1 MRRRRQLMLRL
12 ALIGSLL
19 LAAIFLFF
27 PSTRQAVLP
36 ALSLGLFSGSQQLQL
51 ETVRYYDLANVQ
63 GTARGWEREER
74 ILLCAPL
81 RDASPH
87 LPMFFSHL
95 RNLTYPHH
103 LIDLAFLVGDSKDN
117 TLTLLSD
124 LLANLQASE
133 KDGMPFG
140 EVSVIE
146 KDFGQKVNQD
156 VESRHGFAAQASR
169 RKSMAQAR
177 NWLLSAALRPTHS
190 WVYWRDVDVETA
202 PFTILEDLMR
212 HNKDVIVPNVWRP
225 LPDWLGG
232 EQPYDLNS
240 WQESETA
247 LALADTLDEDA
258 VIVEGYAEYATWRPH
273 LAYLRDPYGDP
284 DMEMEIDGV
293 GGVSILAKAKVF
305 RSGVHFPAFSFEKH
319 AETEGFGKMAKRM
332 QYSVVG
338 LPHYTIWHLYEPS
351 LDDIRHMEEM
361 EKERKAHEEE
371 ELKNKERMDK
381 IQSQFDDTASEWE
394 KDKSEIDDAQK
405 AADAAKKVVGG
416 VKDAAGN
423 VKEAAGSVKDKV
435 KQVAGEAK
443 VAAKDAA
450 GAVKDNAK
458 GLVDKAEEVAGAA
471 VKDTMSSGT
480 GADEGHSSRASTM
493 TAADYT
499 IASRPVN
506 VAIDPV
512 ALIITEC
519 ITVTSAMRKHARW
532 AQSSVSAILGGGA
545 ARRPPSSLGPLSVG
559 DDADGGQLATR
570 WGLRGKKGK
579 SIQDNP
585 LLSAFAR
592 LRSQLKG
599 YIRTVDTP
607 SILQPFLQVIRSSST
622 TAPITSLALIA
633 ITKMLSYNVIS
644 PGMPN
649 FPYAMMLLSS
659 SVTNCRFEGDNTA
672 SDDVVFLRILKLME
686 IIITGPSG
694 DVLGDQSVCGMMECG
709 ISICCA
715 LRMSE
720 VLRRSAEITM
730 VTMCQTIFQRLT
742 HLESLPEDDNQND
755 FKIESSTTQIGS
767 TPAQDTPPSGSL
779 DVPRVAGSERPSAE
793 FNASQVDLTRVTEAT
808 DIPDINPYGL
818 PSIRELFR
826 TLAELLDP
834 HDRQYTD
841 TMRVM
846 ALRIVNVALEV
857 AGPSIAYHPSLASLA
872 KDTLCRNL
880 FQLVRSEN
888 IALLHES
895 LRVAGTLLATCRS
908 VLRLQQELY
917 LSYIVACLHPR
928 VPIPDEPSINPALY
942 EGVPQAPRL
951 VKPAASATQSGRST
965 PVPVK
970 DRQKLGMEGGSRK
983 PDAREAMVESV
994 GALVRIPS
1002 FMAELFVNYD
1012 CEIDRSDLCLD
1023 MVGLLSRN
1031 AFPDSATWS
1040 TTNVPPLCLDSLLGY
1055 VQFIADRLDDEPMTE
1070 GLPRLEAL
1078 REQRT
1083 RKQIIIRGAAK
1094 FNENP
1099 KSGLAFLASQGV
1111 IETMEDSMSI
1121 TRFLKGTSRIDKKV
1135 LGEFISKR
1143 SNEVILDAFLDLFD
1157 FTGQRVDEALRQILN
1172 SFRLPGES
1180 QLIERIVTVFAGKY
1194 CDKTNPEGI
1203 ADKDAVY
1210 VLTYAIIML
1219 NTDQHNPNMKQAR
1232 MAVTDFARNL
1242 RGVNGGKD
1250 FEPEYLQGI
1259 YDSIKTREIILPE
1272 EHDNKHAFE
1281 HAWKELLI
1289 KTQTAQDLVL
1299 CDTNIYD
1306 ADMFAATWKPVVAT
1320 LNYVFMSATDDTVF
1334 QRVISGF
1341 DQCAQIAA
1349 KHGLHD
1355 CLDHI
1360 ISSLAQ
1366 ISTLA
1371 TETPPSTALNT
1382 EVQANGKS
1390 IMVSKFAVDF
1400 GRENKAQLATLV
1412 LFRIINGHEATIREG
1427 WSPIIRIIL
1436 NLFTNSLIPTTLS
1449 TLTSKLDL
1457 PPIPLQSPAQVIER
1471 NDKSTDI
1478 GLFSAFTS
1486 YVSSVMN
1493 DEPPEPN
1500 DQEIES
1506 TLCTV
1511 DCISA
1516 CRLNEVVANIGNMP
1530 IDALKAFTQSLL
1542 LYLPPD
1548 DIESS
1553 PKVIVV
1559 KSPVV
1564 APTPVRANGQK
1575 PQPVTPDYDPGLVC
1589 ILELATVLAM
1599 RDQASVSSFGQE
1611 VAQSL
1616 KSLLKPEVYQMDPAG
1631 MGEMRV
1637 QTAQLLCKIF
1647 LHYLVMLSEWEGMH
1661 DLWMEILDLMDRLM
1675 NSGQGNTLAEAV
1687 PESLKN
1693 VLLVMSSSG
1702 YLKPPSDDDEQSEQ
1716 QKQLWK
1722 DTSDRLQSFLPEL
1735 MPELFPEPEPKVVKE
1750 VGTKVADENETGAPV
1765 PVIEEKSSDVA

>member
-1 MRRRRQLMLRL
+1 MDNTMSNG
-12 ALIGSLL
+12 IG
-19 LAAIFLFF
+19 A
-27 PSTRQAVLP
+27 
-36 ALSLGLFSGSQQLQL
+36 G
-51 ETVRYYDLANVQ
+51 E
-63 GTARGWEREER
+63 
-74 ILLCAPL
+74 
-81 RDASPH
+81 
-87 LPMFFSHL
+87 
-95 RNLTYPHH
+95 
-103 LIDLAFLVGDSKDN
+103 GDS
-117 TLTLLSD
+117 SS
-124 LLANLQASE
+124 AS
-133 KDGMPFG
+133 
-140 EVSVIE
+140 
-146 KDFGQKVNQD
+146 
-156 VESRHGFAAQASR
+156 
-169 RKSMAQAR
+169 
-177 NWLLSAALRPTHS
+177 
-190 WVYWRDVDVETA
+190 
-202 PFTILEDLMR
+202 
-212 HNKDVIVPNVWRP
+212 
-225 LPDWLGG
+225 
-232 EQPYDLNS
+232 
-240 WQESETA
+240 
-247 LALADTLDEDA
+247 
-258 VIVEGYAEYATWRPH
+258 
-273 LAYLRDPYGDP
+273 
-284 DMEMEIDGV
+284 
-293 GGVSILAKAKVF
+293 
-305 RSGVHFPAFSFEKH
+305 
-319 AETEGFGKMAKRM
+319 
-332 QYSVVG
+332 
-338 LPHYTIWHLYEPS
+338 
-351 LDDIRHMEEM
+351 
-361 EKERKAHEEE
+361 
-371 ELKNKERMDK
+371 
-381 IQSQFDDTASEWE
+381 
-394 KDKSEIDDAQK
+394 
-405 AADAAKKVVGG
+405 
-416 VKDAAGN
+416 
-423 VKEAAGSVKDKV
+423 
-435 KQVAGEAK
+435 
-443 VAAKDAA
+443 
-450 GAVKDNAK
+450 
-458 GLVDKAEEVAGAA
+458 
-471 VKDTMSSGT
+471 
-480 GADEGHSSRASTM
+480 M
-493 TAADYT
+493 TPVADYST
-499 IASRPVN
+499 QTRPVS

-545 ARRPPSSLGPLSVG
+545 ARRPPSALGSLGVG

-599 YIRTVDTP
+599 CRDIRTVDTP

-694 DVLGDQSVCGMMECG
+694 EVLGDQSVCGMMECG

-755 FKIESSTTQIGS
+755 QDKFKIESSTTQIGS

-779 DVPRVAGSERPSAE
+779 DVPRSTGGERPSAE
-793 FNASQVDLTRVTEAT
+793 FNASQVDLTKATETT
-808 DIPDINPYGL
+808 DIPDIKPYGL

-928 VPIPDEPSINPALY
+928 VPIPDEPTINPALY

-970 DRQKLGMEGGSRK
+970 DRQKLGLEGGSRK

-1055 VQFIADRLDDEPMTE
+1055 VQFIADRLDDEPVTE

-1078 REQRT
+1078 REQRIK
-1083 RKQIIIRGAAK
+1083 KQIIIRGATK
-1094 FNENP
+1094 FNESP
-1099 KSGLAFLASQGV
+1099 KGGLAFLASQGI
-1111 IETMEDSMSI
+1111 IENIDDPMSI

-1143 SNEVILDAFLDLFD
+1143 SNEAILDAFLDLFD

-1180 QLIERIVTVFAGKY
+1180 QLIERIVTVFAEKY

-1232 MAVTDFARNL
+1232 MAVTDFGRNL

-1306 ADMFAATWKPVVAT
+1306 ADMFAATWRPVVAT

-1360 ISSLAQ
+1360 IASLAQ

-1371 TETPPSTALNT
+1371 TEAPPSTALNT

-1390 IMVSKFAVDF
+1390 IMVSKFAVEF

-1412 LFRIINGHEATIREG
+1412 LFRIINGHEAAIRNG
-1427 WSPIIRIIL
+1427 WTYIIRIIL
-1436 NLFTNSLIPTTLS
+1436 NLFINSLIPTTLS
-1449 TLTSKLDL
+1449 SLTSKLDL

-1500 DQEIES
+1500 DQEIEA

-1516 CRLNEVVANIGNMP
+1516 CRLDEVISNIGNMP
-1530 IDALKAFTQSLL
+1530 SDPLRAFTQSLL
-1542 LYLPPD
+1542 SYMPPD
-1548 DIESS
+1548 DVESS

-1559 KSPVV
+1559 KPPVA
-1564 APTPVRANGQK
+1564 APTPIRPNGQK
-1575 PQPVTPDYDPGLVC
+1575 PQPTIPDYDPALVC
-1589 ILELATVLAM
+1589 VLELATVLAM
-1599 RDQASVSSFGQE
+1599 RDQDSASLFGKDVAQCLKSVIHDADGLHPVTLGRASYYLLNLLKASEDHDYVRAPVVLHTISSFNQDLLRRCGPTILKGISECIKGPASLRKEMATSPDFWSVLHALQPVSE
-1611 VAQSL
+1611 AAPLAFHITEDIATGSPQAITADNYESAIGLLNTFATAGSAGIVREQRRDPAARRGKPTAPEKRPAPNEATLRGVRAMAIVSQMTGRVPAFIEQSHL
-1616 KSLLKPEVYQMDPAG
+1616 EPNEAWQAYWLPIFRCFITQCVSPSREIRQQAFASLQRCLLSNDLASPDHKEWTNIFSQVLFPLVQQLLKPEVYQTDPAG

-1661 DLWMEILDLMDRLM
+1661 DLWMEILNIMDRLM
-1675 NSGQGNTLAEAV
+1675 NSGQGDTLAEAV

-1693 VLLVMSSSG
+1693 MLLVMSSGG
-1702 YLKPPSDDDEQSEQ
+1702 YLKGPSEGGERSEQ
-1716 QKQLWK
+1716 QKQLWTE
-1722 DTSDRLQSFLPEL
+1722 TSSRLHRFLPDL
-1735 MPELFPEPEPKVVKE
+1735 MPELFPEHEIRQEKEKEGAHKDRE
-1750 VGTKVADENETGAPV
+1750 VGVAV
-1765 PVIEEKSSDVA
+1765 PAIEEETTEAA